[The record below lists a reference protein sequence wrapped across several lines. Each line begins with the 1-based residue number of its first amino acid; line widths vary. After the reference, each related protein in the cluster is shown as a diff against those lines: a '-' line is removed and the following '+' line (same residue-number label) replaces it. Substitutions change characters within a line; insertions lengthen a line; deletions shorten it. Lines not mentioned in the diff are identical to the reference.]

1 MEYSFPINPD
11 ACVYRFV
18 AEFGKTRIE
27 GVVKEK
33 EQAKQEYEQAAK
45 EGRKAA
51 YGELNA
57 DSKDIL
63 NLKVGNVPPK
73 ETVRIEI
80 VYLQELT
87 LSCNTFYQLHMV
99 GTISPRYMNYIPA
112 EQIRAGLRNDAAK
125 VKGDFYWNF
134 TISLRTPRKVVFF
147 KSNTH

>member
-1 MEYSFPINPD
+1 M
-11 ACVYRFV
+11 
-18 AEFGKTRIE
+18 
-27 GVVKEK
+27 KEK
-33 EQAKQEYEQAAK
+33 EQAKQEYQQAIN
-45 EGRKAA
+45 EGKKAA

-87 LSCNTFYQLHMV
+87 LACNTFYQLHMV

-112 EQIRAGLRNDAAK
+112 EQIKAGLRNEAAK
-125 VKGDFYWNF
+125 VKGGFYWNF
-134 TISLRTPRKVVFF
+134 TISLRTSRKVIFF
-147 KSNTH
+147 DSNSHDIELISQNDSCT